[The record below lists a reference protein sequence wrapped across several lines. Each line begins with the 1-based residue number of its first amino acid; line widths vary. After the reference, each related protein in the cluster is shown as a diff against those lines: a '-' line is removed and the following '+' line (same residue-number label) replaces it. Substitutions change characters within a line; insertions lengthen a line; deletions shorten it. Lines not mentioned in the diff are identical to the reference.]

1 MPYVLIFC
9 FPLKSNC
16 KAFQKEWPWLS
27 FTKTN
32 VYEMYGRITSNMA
45 TAINLLPL
53 LLLIKPCCNI
63 WYEYNGNGYRYVH
76 CVNSVQIEFVLVL
89 VFLYSVYVVIASFIA
104 LFPLRDINSFIHNIS
119 KTYLP

>member
-32 VYEMYGRITSNMA
+32 VYEMFGCINDKYGITNNDDNNEK
-45 TAINLLPL
+45 TV
-53 LLLIKPCCNI
+53 K
-63 WYEYNGNGYRYVH
+63 
-76 CVNSVQIEFVLVL
+76 
-89 VFLYSVYVVIASFIA
+89 
-104 LFPLRDINSFIHNIS
+104 IHGG
-119 KTYLP
+119 